1 MEKKRSE
8 EEFFQ
13 ILISRFNSI
22 NLREHIAV
30 NMGSQGKFEMRSR
43 SDIYSSTINWSMVM
57 PPPP

>member
-1 MEKKRSE
+1 MKKI
-8 EEFFQ
+8 FFQ

-22 NLREHIAV
+22 NLKEHIAV
-30 NMGSQGKFEMRSR
+30 NMGSQGKFEMRSK